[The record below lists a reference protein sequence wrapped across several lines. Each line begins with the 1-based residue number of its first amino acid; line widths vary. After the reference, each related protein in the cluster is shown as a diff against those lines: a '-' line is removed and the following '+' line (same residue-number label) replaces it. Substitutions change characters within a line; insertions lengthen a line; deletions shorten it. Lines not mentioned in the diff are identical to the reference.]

1 MKSNLFNLYKVSDS
15 LDFTLSSLVVRLG
28 SLRIDLAQSK
38 GIRSGDLILLAA
50 V

>member
-1 MKSNLFNLYKVSDS
+1 MKSNLFNLYQVSDS
-15 LDFTLSSLVVRLG
+15 LDFTLSSLVVGLG
-28 SLRIDLAQSK
+28 GNRVYLAQSK